1 MASNFAFHPTVSEV
15 VPYSAQY
22 SFPNQSTRQS
32 KRTVK
37 LTPKNNAARYRSGT
51 TIRFEFPASGYMNPN
66 NTYLAFNARAI
77 ITGNSFS
84 PGTGTNNPSGGFE
97 FQNNIQSIFRRVR
110 VLYGS
115 LVLEDI
121 QDYNLIQRIFTELVM
136 PAGSTTSTTLMSQGI
151 GPSQWENNNTTPSN
165 NIIAGKGY
173 GRLGITRSNYHTQQ
187 PTESGATLPTSVGEV
202 VRRYAVPIN
211 TGLFQ
216 QKNLIPLKYMASQLQ
231 LEIELAEGVDCMTW
245 VRSGGT
251 SPVIPSTAEV
261 EVALPEI
268 VTELLEFDSEFD
280 AAIYDLL
287 GNGLPIHFTSW
298 HTTTQ
303 TIPGTGF
310 AQLNIQES
318 SRSVKYALAVLLDDT
333 ARSLVYDSH
342 RFYAGLNTKNIA
354 GGAIVTADV
363 PWQLTDTRALL
374 ENYQWRLGGTY
385 YPSQPIPV
393 YGATSNGTLPSL
405 VSDANYADPP
415 VEAYQ
420 EVAKVFGNMFGE
432 DGVYFGTLENS
443 FLGPRLASTSNQ
455 DSVDARSFVMVG
467 NFMSDRGD
475 IINGINAEEQNDLQL
490 LMRFN
495 ITQGVSPQSKTVK
508 IIVAFDNL
516 IILGES
522 NNMVL
527 VN

>member
-15 VPYSAQY
+15 VPFSAQY
-22 SFPNQSTRQS
+22 AFPNQSTRQS

-51 TIRFEFPASGYMNPN
+51 TIRFEFPASGYLNPN
-66 NTYLAFNARAI
+66 NTYLSFNARTT
-77 ITGNSFS
+77 ITGGSFS
-84 PGTGTNNPSGGFE
+84 VGTGSTNPSGGVE

-136 PAGSTTSTTLMSQGI
+136 PSGSTTGTTLMSQGI
-151 GPSQWENNNTTPSN
+151 GPSQWENNATTPAN
-165 NIIAGKGY
+165 NIIAGRGM
-173 GRLGITRSNYHTQQ
+173 GRLGITRSNYHSLQ
-187 PTESGATLPTSVGEV
+187 PTESGALPLNPGEV

-231 LEIELAEGVDCMTW
+231 LEIELAEGVDCITW
-245 VRSGGT
+245 VKSGGT
-251 SPVIPSTAEV
+251 SPTIPTGCDV

-268 VTELLEFDSEFD
+268 VAELLEFDSEFD

-287 GNGLPIHFTSW
+287 GNGLPIHYTSW

-318 SRSVKYALAVLLDDT
+318 SRSVKYALAVILDDSN
-333 ARSLVYDSH
+333 RSLAYDAH

-363 PWQLTDTRALL
+363 PWQLTDTRTLL

-393 YGATSNGTLPSL
+393 YGATATGTQPSL
-405 VSDANYADPP
+405 IADANYADPP

-432 DGVYFGTLENS
+432 DGVYFGTLENN
-443 FLGPRLASTSNQ
+443 FLGPRLASTTNT

-495 ITQGVSPQSKTVK
+495 ITSGVTPTSKTIK

>member
-15 VPYSAQY
+15 VPFSAQY

-51 TIRFEFPASGYMNPN
+51 TIRFEFPASGYLNPN
-66 NTYLAFNARAI
+66 NTYLAFNARTI
-77 ITGNSFS
+77 ITSGAFS
-84 PGTGTNNPSGGFE
+84 VGTGTTIPTGGVE
-97 FQNNIQSIFRRVR
+97 FQQNIQSIFRRVR

-121 QDYNLIQRIFTELVM
+121 QDYNLIQRIFTEIVI
-136 PAGSTTSTTLMSQGI
+136 PSGTSGTNMLGQGI
-151 GPSQWENNNTTPSN
+151 GPSQWENNATTPAN
-165 NIIAGKGY
+165 NVIAGKGY
-173 GRLGITRSNYHTQQ
+173 GRLQITRSNYHTIQ
-187 PTESGATLPTSVGEV
+187 PTEPLSANSPTNYGEV

-231 LEIELAEGVDCMTW
+231 LEIELAEGVDCITW
-245 VRSGGT
+245 VKGVGT
-251 SPVIPSTAEV
+251 GATVPTGCDV
-261 EVALPEI
+261 EVALPEL

-303 TIPGTGF
+303 TIPVSQF
-310 AQLNIQES
+310 SQLNIQES
-318 SRSVKYALAVLLDDT
+318 SRSVKYALAVLLDDSVRT
-333 ARSLVYDSH
+333 ITRDAH
-342 RFYAGLNTKNIA
+342 RFYAGL
-354 GGAIVTADV
+354 GGQNVDANAVADV
-363 PWQLTDTRALL
+363 PWQLTDARALI

-393 YGATSNGTLPSL
+393 YGSGGATPSI
-405 VSDANYADPP
+405 VSDSNYADPP

-420 EVAKVFGNMFGE
+420 EVTKVFGNMFGE
-432 DGVYFGTLENS
+432 DGVYFGTLDNQ
-443 FLGPRLASTSNQ
+443 FLGPRLANTTNAN
-455 DSVDARSFVMVG
+455 SVDARSFIMVG

-490 LMRFN
+490 LLKFN
-495 ITQGVSPQSKTVK
+495 TPGGTAAPKTVK

-516 IILGES
+516 VILGES